1 MLYLICRGQSY
12 FISAF
17 SIAIIKTQ
25 PGLNFFK
32 LFLQMLQG
40 IEIKTEY
47 WPEKSCFPLFIFGKY
62 LHPKKGCQN
71 IKHWSCERIRS
82 CKQSLRDV
90 MLKIVPKG
98 VGELFRKISV
108 KDILFSKVGFT
119 NITKIRKV
127 WQFIMHN
134 YNNWDFCKNI
144 FDRPNVNSI

>member
-17 SIAIIKTQ
+17 SIVIINTQ

-32 LFLQMLQG
+32 FFLQMLQG

-47 WPEKSCFPLFIFGKY
+47 WPEKSCFPLFIFWKY
-62 LHPKKGCQN
+62 LHLKKGCRN

-82 CKQSLRDV
+82 SKQSPRDV

-108 KDILFSKVGFT
+108 KDIFFSKVGFT

-134 YNNWDFCKNI
+134 YNNWDFCRKI